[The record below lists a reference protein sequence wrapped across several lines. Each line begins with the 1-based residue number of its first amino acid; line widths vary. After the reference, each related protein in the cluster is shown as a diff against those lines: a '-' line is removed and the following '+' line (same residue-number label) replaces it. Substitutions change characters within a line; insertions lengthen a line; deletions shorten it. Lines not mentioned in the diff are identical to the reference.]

1 MTAIE
6 MLILRFKKKPNN
18 FSYSELKKLLRPFGY
33 AEKQGS
39 GSRVIFV
46 NSETGHKIKLHK
58 PHPKTIL
65 KRYQLDLIEKELL
78 QKDLL

>member
-6 MLILRFKKKPNN
+6 KLILRFKEKPNN
-18 FSYSELKKLLRPFGY
+18 FSYNELKKLLRSLGY

-46 NSETGHKIKLHK
+46 NRETGHKIKLHK

-78 QKDLL
+78 QKDLI